1 MDKEKLLERSRQE
14 NKKGDERERQQM
26 ENAQFVG
33 SFVIEAVLVALLA
46 LEYVTEK
53 GLGGMVSV
61 AGVEFPFRDFC
72 ALLLCLALSVEYGFK
87 AVLVRKKWQIAMEV
101 LFLLGLCMGIYRVFL
116 AG

>member
-1 MDKEKLLERSRQE
+1 MEREELLKRSRQE
-14 NKKGDERERQQM
+14 NIKGDERVRRQM
-26 ENAQFVG
+26 EDAQFLG
-33 SFVIEAVLVALLA
+33 SFVIEAVLVVLLA

-72 ALLLCLALSVEYGFK
+72 ALLLGLSLSVEYGFK
-87 AVLVRKKWQIAMEV
+87 AVLVRKKWQMALAV
-101 LFLLGLCMGIYRVFL
+101 FFTLGFCMGIYRVFL